1 MLDRAARYALPVLPV
16 IMVLSLLLVTPAVA
30 AAAQTGSWLDEE
42 RPTNWN
48 KMRALVPE
56 GPAPDGDPA
65 DTQRC
70 KDQVRA
76 PDTSMDRAVTSRGW
90 SLIGPATTYGPTSI
104 IVANTSVD
112 GMCRPRLY
120 QAFVFVKGRFAGTL
134 SPGPMNARE
143 DGAENMIRFV
153 SASELT
159 VQYARYADADPL
171 CCPSRLT
178 VVRFRVERLR
188 DGPIVIPVTAHTR
201 PSSP

>member
-1 MLDRAARYALPVLPV
+1 MAVSLVFVTLAAGA
-16 IMVLSLLLVTPAVA
+16 VTLAADAVAPGAAVA
-30 AAAQTGSWLDEE
+30 AQTASWLDEE
-42 RPTNWN
+42 KPANWN
-48 KMRALVPE
+48 KMRGPVPE

-65 DTQRC
+65 DTPRC

-76 PDTSMDRAVTSRGW
+76 PDTSMDRAVTARGW
-90 SLIGPATTYGPTSI
+90 SLVGPATTYGPTSI

-112 GMCRPRLY
+112 GMCRPRSY

-134 SPGPMNARE
+134 SPVPMNARE
-143 DGAENMIRFV
+143 DGAENMIRVV

-159 VQYARYADADPL
+159 AQYARYADTDPL

-178 VVRFRVERLR
+178 VVRFRVQQLR

-201 PSSP
+201 PSSQ

>member
-1 MLDRAARYALPVLPV
+1 VLARAARYALPVLPV
-16 IMVLSLLLVTPAVA
+16 IVALLLLLVAPAAAVA
-30 AAAQTGSWLDEE
+30 AQTASWLDEE
-42 RPTNWN
+42 KPANWN
-48 KMRALVPE
+48 KMRGPVPE
-56 GPAPDGDPA
+56 GPAPDGDAA
-65 DTQRC
+65 DTPRC

-76 PDTSMDRAVTSRGW
+76 PDTSMDRSVTSRGW
-90 SLIGPATTYGPTSI
+90 SLIGPATTYGATSI

-134 SPGPMNARE
+134 SPVPMNARE
-143 DGAENMIRFV
+143 DGAENMVRVV

-178 VVRFRVERLR
+178 VVRFRVEQMRN
-188 DGPIVIPVTAHTR
+188 GPIVIPVTAQTR
-201 PSSP
+201 SSSP